1 VWDFIAPPLAY
12 AKQVSTNAMNINA
25 QMAKCCLA
33 YAKQVPT
40 SAMNIDAQMAE
51 CRLAYAKV

>member
-1 VWDFIAPPLAY
+1 
-12 AKQVSTNAMNINA
+12 MNIDA
-25 QMAKCCLA
+25 QMAECRLA